1 MAEHHVQSPLPGTF
15 YRKPSPDA
23 PNYAEVGQRV
33 EPGSVI
39 GLVEV
44 MKQFSE
50 VQAECAGTLRAFLV
64 EDGEPIEPG
73 QELATIDGDA

>member
-15 YRKPSPDA
+15 YRKPTPDA
-23 PNYAEVGQRV
+23 PAYVEVGQRV

-50 VQAECAGTLRAFLV
+50 VQAEYAGTLQAFLV
-64 EDGEPIEPG
+64 GDGDPIEPG
-73 QELATIDGDA
+73 QELATIRLDA

>member
-1 MAEHHVQSPLPGTF
+1 MAEHNVQSPLPGTF

-23 PNYAEVGQRV
+23 PVYAEVGQRV
-33 EPGSVI
+33 EAGSVI

-50 VQAECAGTLRAFLV
+50 VRAECAGTLQAFLV
-64 EDGEPIEPG
+64 EDGDPIDPG
-73 QELATIDGDA
+73 QDLAIIATEA

>member
-1 MAEHHVQSPLPGTF
+1 MAEHNVQSPLPGTF
-15 YRKPSPDA
+15 YRRPSPDA

-50 VQAECAGTLRAFLV
+50 VHADCVGTLRAFLV

-73 QELATIDGDA
+73 QDLAIIELDA

>member
-1 MAEHHVQSPLPGTF
+1 MAEHNVQSPLPGTF
-15 YRKPSPDA
+15 YRKPTPDA
-23 PNYAEVGQRV
+23 AVYAEVGQRV

-50 VQAECAGTLRAFLV
+50 VLAERAGTLQAFLV

-73 QELATIDGDA
+73 QELATISVDA